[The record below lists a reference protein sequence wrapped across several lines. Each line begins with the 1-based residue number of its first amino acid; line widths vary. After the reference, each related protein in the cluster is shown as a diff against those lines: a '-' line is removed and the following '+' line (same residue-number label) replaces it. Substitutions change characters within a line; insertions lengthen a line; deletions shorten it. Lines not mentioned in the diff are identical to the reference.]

1 MIYDIWIIS
10 VKINDSRWYPIK
22 TFYSEDRAIEFLEEK
37 ILDGYTLNLDINMD
51 IIQFDSRE

>member
-10 VKINDSRWYPIK
+10 VKINDTRWYPIR
-22 TFYSEDRAIEFLEEK
+22 TFYSGERAREFLEEK
-37 ILDGYTLNLDINMD
+37 ILDGYTLYLDINMD